1 MYQTKNRLSIT
12 SAGKRFEGLE
22 SFPSC
27 PLVSL
32 RASME
37 PLARRTFDREQSLDK
52 ATSLFSSTSKRCRE
66 AKAGINI
73 TNRAVPILAPTDK
86 RERKRSERLILRV
99 LEKWFA
105 RPRSQLLVGTVHS
118 SPHLGTTHSLKK
130 KKRACKTAGLE
141 RRHLSTITTLDE
153 ENRHEPTDSQ

>member
-1 MYQTKNRLSIT
+1 MYQTKNRLSMT
-12 SAGKRFEGLE
+12 STGKHFQGLQ

-32 RASME
+32 RTSME
-37 PLARRTFDREQSLDK
+37 PLARRTFYGEQSLDK
-52 ATSLFSSTSKRCRE
+52 ATSLFSSTSKRFRE

-73 TNRAVPILAPTDK
+73 TKKAVTILAPTDK
-86 RERKRSERLILRV
+86 KRSERLILRV

-105 RPRSQLLVGTVHS
+105 RPRSQLLAGTVHS

-130 KKRACKTAGLE
+130 KKKRACKTAGLE
-141 RRHLSTITTLDE
+141 RWRLSTITTLDE